1 LHALEGL
8 PIVVVDNVA
17 DLVRRKLE
25 GPFKKK
31 VATGDGILL
40 LLGVTPDVLA
50 SSVATGCQIFLAMN
64 Y

>member
-1 LHALEGL
+1 ML
-8 PIVVVDNVA
+8 PIWSGESWKAVQ
-17 DLVRRKLE
+17 
-25 GPFKKK
+25 KK